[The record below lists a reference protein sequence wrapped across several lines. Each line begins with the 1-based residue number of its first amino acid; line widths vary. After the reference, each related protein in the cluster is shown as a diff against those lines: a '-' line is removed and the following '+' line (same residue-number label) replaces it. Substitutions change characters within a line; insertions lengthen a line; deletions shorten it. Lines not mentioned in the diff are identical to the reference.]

1 MVSQHLQV
9 APLRVT
15 FCAYDKP
22 GNVGGPP
29 AWLQRLL
36 PALRVRGIECRCL
49 FLLHFGDSGPSLDF
63 LRDNGFECSA
73 VLAHETTEDR
83 VEWILS
89 QLSEHPPDVFVA
101 NYVLAAYFAAAFLR
115 KLGYPTVGVLHSD
128 HSFYRGL
135 QDQFVFGN
143 DSQRLSAVVCVSQ
156 EIERQVRM
164 RRPQVTVSRI
174 GCGSPLSRFAVTRMP
189 GILRVGYVGR
199 LADEAKRISD
209 VARAFCQM
217 VRAVDGVEA
226 VIYGDGPER
235 YVVEEILAKEGQG
248 LPVKLGGLID
258 SNQIQQHLLD
268 CDVIVLLSDYEGL
281 PIALME
287 AMACGC
293 VPVCLNIRSGI
304 PELVEDGVTGLLVA
318 DRGDG
323 FVAAIRHLK
332 DDPILWNRL
341 SCAARAK
348 IQKEHS
354 VESGAI
360 MWADLLSSLNSEAPA
375 KRPILWPSKLGLPPV
390 QPDLASDDVRK
401 VNVPLHVIMWRRGR
415 MFAGSLKRRL
425 VSRIKF

>member
-89 QLSEHPPDVFVA
+89 QLSEHPPDIFVA
-101 NYVLAAYFAAAFLR
+101 NYVLAGYFAGAFLR
-115 KLGYPTVGVLHSD
+115 KLGCPTIGVLHSD
-128 HSFYRGL
+128 DPFYRGL

-174 GCGSPLSRFAVTRMP
+174 GCGGPLSPTAVTTKP

-199 LADEAKRISD
+199 LADEQKRISD
-209 VARAFCQM
+209 VARAFCRM
-217 VRAVDGVEA
+217 VLEVDGVEA

-235 YVVEEILAKEGQG
+235 KVVEEILAKEGQG

-258 SNQIQQHLLD
+258 SNQIQQHLLA

-293 VPVCLNIRSGI
+293 VPVCLRIRSGI
-304 PELVEDGVTGLLVA
+304 PELVEDGITGLLVD
-318 DRGDG
+318 DRSDD
-323 FVAAIRHLK
+323 FVAAIRRLK
-332 DDPILWNRL
+332 FDAKLWANL
-341 SCAARAK
+341 SQAAKLK
-348 IQKEHS
+348 IQREHS
-354 VESGAI
+354 IEAGAEK
-360 MWADLLSSLNSEAPA
+360 WSKLLQQLDREAPP
-375 KRPILWPSKLGLPPV
+375 KKTVCLPRKLRLPSPH
-390 QPDLASDDVRK
+390 ASMKSFDVRCIA
-401 VNVPLHVIMWRRGR
+401 VPQWLAWVRRARLQLGR
-415 MFAGSLKRRL
+415 IKRRF
-425 VSRIKF
+425 VK